1 MTILDDLRTR
11 PLTLDDV
18 GDVIEL
24 FHRYDQQFFGEPL
37 MDADDIASEFS
48 APDIDLTTS
57 SRGYW
62 TSTGELV
69 ATVFLSPRGHLDVQF
84 ADGWDTP
91 DLKDQLVDFGE
102 QLARSTGMDS
112 ISTFVADDDTD
123 GARLLRRARLHA
135 APHLLDPRPR
145 SGDADRRPGPARGYA
160 VRPFTMADAEPTYR
174 VITRRLRGVGRPA
187 PVVRGLAGGDP
198 RSRER
203 RPVGLPGRDLS
214 RRGHRRCIV
223 FDSAGEAWVAQLA
236 VDQAHRHRGVAQQLL
251 AETYAAARQRG
262 VPHAGLSTDTRT
274 GALDLYLRLGMRV
287 KFTLDNVELDASR
300 LRFASAPF
308 GRVTYSV
315 GARRPTRTRPMHSPS
330 CYGDVP

>member
-24 FHRYDQQFFGEPL
+24 FHRYDQQYFGEPL
-37 MDADDIASEFS
+37 MDADDITSEFS

-91 DLKDQLVDFGE
+91 DLKKQLVHFGE
-102 QLARSTGMDS
+102 QLAQEQGMGS
-112 ISTFVADDDTD
+112 VSTFVADKDTE
-123 GARLLRRARLHA
+123 GTQFFAERGYTRHHTSWILG
-135 APHLLDPRPR
+135 LDPETPIAGRALPE
-145 SGDADRRPGPARGYA
+145 GYA
-160 VRPFTMADAEPTYR
+160 VRPFTATDAEPTYR
-174 VITRRLRGVGRPA
+174 VVTEAFGEWDHKPQSFEVWRSGTLDRPNVDPSAWRLATHRGEVIGA
-187 PVVRGLAGGDP
+187 A
-198 RSRER
+198 
-203 RPVGLPGRDLS
+203 
-214 RRGHRRCIV
+214 IV
-223 FDSAGEAWVAQLA
+223 YDSAGEAWVAQLA
-236 VDQAHRHRGVAQQLL
+236 VARAHRHRGVAQQLL

-287 KFTLDNVELDASR
+287 KFTLHNLELD
-300 LRFASAPF
+300 LRGSDSPRPRSA
-308 GRVTYSV
+308 G
-315 GARRPTRTRPMHSPS
+315 
-330 CYGDVP
+330 